1 MANIKIFFFQFTVS
15 TVKLYIRK
23 LGCRGAVNYRPRH
36 VQKLLRLGYQRESG
50 GGVECS
56 RVYPPDELSQVFIGS
71 TRQVTPAVSTER
83 SPLPRASNIAHNS
96 ARGHFLER
104 GDSELFNQKVM
115 GSLLKK
121 FRNNNNAEGVDGGR
135 KLTVLPS
142 CTAFCTLSKPN
153 DVDIHFP
160 SRWKCSLARFLRII
174 SFLKTYAIL
183 PWFVTIHAVNFNGKC
198 KMMRKAKLEIRG
210 YIFHGL

>member
-1 MANIKIFFFQFTVS
+1 VANIKIFFFQFTVS

-83 SPLPRASNIAHNS
+83 PPPPCRV
-96 ARGHFLER
+96 R
-104 GDSELFNQKVM
+104 
-115 GSLLKK
+115 
-121 FRNNNNAEGVDGGR
+121 
-135 KLTVLPS
+135 
-142 CTAFCTLSKPN
+142 
-153 DVDIHFP
+153 
-160 SRWKCSLARFLRII
+160 
-174 SFLKTYAIL
+174 AIL
-183 PWFVTIHAVNFNGKC
+183 PTIRRVATLSREG
-198 KMMRKAKLEIRG
+198 
-210 YIFHGL
+210 GL